1 MVEFQGSNPTWPIS
15 RMLQKRNQSFPHMET
30 LETKKH
36 FDRDK
41 LMQKMQPGTV
51 GVIRYNSKREI
62 ILQRVLSVI

>member
-1 MVEFQGSNPTWPIS
+1 MADQQDAGSVIS
-15 RMLQKRNQSFPHMET
+15 PFRIWKRFKP
-30 LETKKH
+30 KKH

-62 ILQRVLSVI
+62 ILQRVLSMIL